1 MVYYKQ
7 VIKLCSEGGI
17 KISFEIVFIDDE
29 KDLSTYIDLYELSN
43 FLHES
48 LKPYEDPTHE
58 ITSGVEQALSSNAGA
73 GGFVALAMDGR
84 YPVGALVMLDTHM
97 RGFVPPNLVLYV
109 AVSPLR
115 RGEGIGTA
123 LLRRSI
129 ERCEGPVKLH
139 VEYDNPA
146 KHLYERLGFKSRYAE
161 MRLE

>member
-1 MVYYKQ
+1 MMQ
-7 VIKLCSEGGI
+7 GRND
-17 KISFEIVFIDDE
+17 ISYEIILIDRI
-29 KDLSTYIDLYELSN
+29 KDLSNYIDLSGLAA

-48 LKPYEDPTHE
+48 LRPYEDPVCE
-58 ITSGVEQALSSNAGA
+58 ITSGIGQALSPESDA
-73 GGFVALAMDGR
+73 GGFVALALDG
-84 YPVGALVMLDTHM
+84 PSLVGALVMLDTHM
-97 RGFVPPNLVLYV
+97 SGFVPPNLVLYV

-129 ERCEGPVKLH
+129 ERCGGAVKLH

-146 KHLYERLGFKSRYAE
+146 KRLYEKLGFRSRYAE